1 MYVKPPAH
9 CVHIVP
15 RVTARFSAYACFGRE
30 KEASELAPEAS
41 ADLSDFLA
49 RL

>member
-15 RVTARFSAYACFGRE
+15 LVTVRFSAYACFGRE
-30 KEASELAPEAS
+30 KEASELTSKAS

-49 RL
+49 SL